1 MEEIQP
7 KSFPDNY
14 SARVLEII
22 NAASMSGL
30 KGIHI
35 LGSASIRSQ
44 LYSGDFDVNN
54 TVNMKSESS
63 VEEALKSIIKRL
75 RPICYIGDIKIGEL
89 KEFKPFRSGAFV
101 DKGIIKNF
109 NIKESQ
115 SVIDAIPA
123 YAISPKERADALE
136 LLENATNPFD
146 FITAKKEIKF
156 HILRWKPDQI
166 LAGEMIYRG
175 VRVTLSD
182 AIKSGGIIKLDLT
195 FNYNN
200 RFIEAG
206 IVYTISINGKRITAP
221 EQPLEFSLAEDY
233 LYYSKTDPF
242 KALKRL
248 FSFSKLIKDKEAIEE
263 LVPIL
268 NSDLGRL
275 YQILGDLKVLKGL
288 LDLPYPPIEDI
299 RYQIDDMRARM
310 GNIYSTK
317 TILDEEGDIIGD
329 LRQILRS
336 PKNMVTGK
344 IVKLISKL
352 QEIIDGVTINMV
364 NGISKN
370 DKKD

>member
-1 MEEIQP
+1 MQS
-7 KSFPDNY
+7 KTFPDNY
-14 SARVLEII
+14 STRVLDII
-22 NAASMSGL
+22 SAASMSGL
-30 KGIHI
+30 KGINI

-54 TVNMKSESS
+54 TVNMKSIHA
-63 VEEALKSIIKRL
+63 VEEALKTIIKRL

-89 KEFKPFRSGAFV
+89 KEYQPFRPGAFV
-101 DKGIIKNF
+101 VDTVIQNF
-109 NIKESQ
+109 SIKESQ

-123 YAISPKERADALE
+123 YAITPKERSDALE
-136 LLENATNPFD
+136 LLENATTPFG
-146 FITAKKEIKF
+146 FVTAKKEIKF

-166 LAGEMIYRG
+166 LAGEMVYRG
-175 VRVTLSD
+175 VRVTLAD
-182 AIKSGGIIKLDLT
+182 AIKSGGMIKLDLA

-206 IVYTISINGKRITAP
+206 IVYTLSINGKRITAP
-221 EQPLEFSLAEDY
+221 EQPLVLSLAEDF
-233 LYYSKTDPF
+233 LYYSTTDPF

-248 FSFSKLIKDKEAIEE
+248 FSYAKLIKDKKTISV

-288 LDLPYPPIEDI
+288 LERPSPPIEDI

-317 TILDEEGDIIGD
+317 MILDKESNIISD
-329 LRQILRS
+329 LKQILRS
-336 PKNMVTGK
+336 PSLSTSK
-344 IVKLISKL
+344 IDKLISFL
-352 QEIIDGVTINMV
+352 QEIMNATTVNMAS
-364 NGISKN
+364 GHLIN